1 MKRIFAI
8 LLSLTALVSSASA
21 AVYNVRDFGAKGDGV
36 SIDSPAINAAIQEA
50 VKNGGGMVYLPAG
63 VYASYSIRLASRIHL
78 YLEKGCVLKA
88 ADGEQFDAPE
98 PGPQPQYQDYGHS
111 HWKNSFIWGI
121 GLEDITI
128 SGEGMIDGTNLS
140 PGYGDSAVKTG
151 VANKT
156 ISLKECRNV
165 SLKDFTV
172 YRGGHFVLLAT
183 GVDNMIIDGV
193 TVDTNRDGFDVDC
206 CRNVRISNCN
216 VNSPHDDGIVLKASY
231 GLGKYVDTRNV
242 TITNCHLSGYD
253 IGSVLDC
260 TYKKPAQFNVHSK
273 KEQYARAAGRIKLGT
288 ESSGGY
294 QNIAISNCTFDFC
307 GGIFLE
313 SMDGGLLEDVVVSN
327 CTMRDCIDSPIFV
340 RLGRRMRSP
349 EGREIGKVRRVL
361 FSDINA
367 YNTDPHYGVIVAGID
382 GHCIEDITLRNIHLN
397 YVGGMTPADAQKSL
411 PKVETAYPDPWMF
424 AETGSS
430 YYPFKGIFLRN
441 IDGIVLDGVH
451 FSYGKPDSR
460 PLSVIENVT
469 GLVTRDITLERK
481 PTKL

>member
-1 MKRIFAI
+1 MKRILTLIIA
-8 LLSLTALVSSASA
+8 LTAFSGIAGA
-21 AVYNVRDFGAKGDGV
+21 AVHNVRDYGAKGDGKA
-36 SIDSPAINAAIQEA
+36 IDSPAINAAIEA
-50 VKNGGGMVYLPAG
+50 AAKEGGGTVFLPAG
-63 VYASYSIRLASRIHL
+63 TYASYSIHLASHIHL

-121 GLEDITI
+121 GLDDITI
-128 SGEGMIDGTNLS
+128 SGEGLIDGTNLS
-140 PGYGDSAVKTG
+140 AGYGDTAVKAG

-156 ISLKECRNV
+156 ISLKRCRNV
-165 SLKDFTV
+165 ALRDFTV
-172 YRGGHFVLLAT
+172 LRGGHFVLLAT

-193 TVDTNRDGFDVDC
+193 TVDTNRDGFDIDC
-206 CRNVRISNCN
+206 CRNVRVSNCN

-231 GLGKYVDTRNV
+231 GLDGYVDCKNIV
-242 TITNCHLSGYD
+242 ITNCHLSGYD

-260 TYKKPAQFNVHSK
+260 TYRKPALYSVHQK
-273 KEQYARAAGRIKLGT
+273 REQYARSAGRIKLGT

-294 QNIAISNCTFDFC
+294 QNIAVSNCTFDFC

-361 FSDINA
+361 ISDINA
-367 YNTDPHYGVIVAGID
+367 WNTDPHYGVILAGID
-382 GHCIEDITLRNIHLN
+382 GHPIEDVTLRNIHLN
-397 YVGGMTPADAQKSL
+397 YAGGLTPEKAQKTM
-411 PKVETAYPDPWMF
+411 PKNEENYPDPWMF
-424 AETGSS
+424 ADDGFS
-430 YYPFKGIFLRN
+430 YYPFKGMFLRN
-441 IDGIVLDGVH
+441 VDGITLDGIH
-451 FSYGKPDSR
+451 FSFEKPDTR
-460 PLSVIENVT
+460 PLILKDNAKNVIA
-469 GLVTRDITLERK
+469 RDITLERK
-481 PTKL
+481 PIKF